1 MTSEYQIDLGWY
13 RANNYFLAIRGT
25 PSINSPTDFSV
36 SVVYEDDTGEN
47 VTIARVDTSH
57 GYVHFDRLYRRDEPK
72 EEVDWSFDEAVYH
85 LRENW
90 RTYAE
95 SYEQK

>member
-1 MTSEYQIDLGWY
+1 MTSEYRIDLGRY
-13 RANNYFLAIRGT
+13 RANDYFLAIRGT
-25 PSINSPTDFSV
+25 PSINSPSDFSV
-36 SVVYEDDTGEN
+36 SVAYENDDGEN
-47 VTIARVDTSH
+47 ITVARVDTSH
-57 GYVHFDRLYRRDEPK
+57 GFVHFDRLYRRDEPK
-72 EEVDWSFDEAVYH
+72 EEVDWSLDEAVYH